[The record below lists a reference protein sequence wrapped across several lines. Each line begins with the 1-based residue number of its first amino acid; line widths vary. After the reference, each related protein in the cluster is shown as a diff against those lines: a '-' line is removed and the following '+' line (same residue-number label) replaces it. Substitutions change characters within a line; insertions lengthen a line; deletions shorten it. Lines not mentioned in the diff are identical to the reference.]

1 MGNLLWV
8 ALAIGLLIVIAILL
22 SRIRPLRRQH
32 LRASLDATPQIDKN
46 VQFTVYRPATVV
58 PGIQY
63 SLLAF
68 AHLSRRRP
76 EAPKDEPDP
85 VEEVERQA
93 SQLLKDQ
100 PAQYEPSKLDRVF
113 AVPRKGLLTFVP
125 SMEGCEF
132 DPPSRSVQWLS
143 SVEKVEFKMTA
154 SAAVDGRDVQGQMT
168 VFLGKVLLTDVPM
181 HIAVDSRYV
190 VPESQTGV
198 LEDSSSEPYRKIFAS
213 YSHKDA
219 EIVEDFEEYG
229 EALGDE
235 YLRDV
240 RTLRA
245 GEVWSERLEELIR
258 DATVFQLFW
267 SSNSMTSPF
276 VRQEWEY
283 ALGLNRSKF
292 IRPVYWEDPLPRKG
306 TELPPAALS
315 RIHFHHFT
323 RDEETSV
330 STLNSR
336 AMRQSSEEPST
347 ESTSQSAELPRPL
360 PTQQNSET
368 RQRFRLFSPSIMKL
382 AVIAC
387 FAVMAGSLA
396 TVFLGVRMG
405 SKAPGIG
412 PEGTPTPLAS
422 PVPDIRVSTTG
433 PEFKYRENVSSYS
446 LAVTNTSLGV
456 IRNVVVREFLPAE
469 VEYLESVQPAVD
481 NDRPG
486 WRLDEIAVNQS
497 ITINVRVRLRRR
509 LKRDETYTFK
519 HRFSITY
526 IDSSGVERNYLQN

>member
-22 SRIRPLRRQH
+22 LRIRPLRRQH
-32 LRASLDATPQIDKN
+32 LRASPDATPQIDKN

-93 SQLLKDQ
+93 TQQLKDQ

-132 DPPSRSVQWLS
+132 DPPSRSVQWLN

-198 LEDSSSEPYRKIFAS
+198 LEESSSEPYRKIFAS
-213 YSHKDA
+213 YSHQDA

-240 RTLRA
+240 RTLRS

-306 TELPPAALS
+306 NELPPAALS

-330 STLNSR
+330 LTVNSR
-336 AMRQSSEEPST
+336 AVRQREEVLDLTAESISQSVGSPGPLQSQAASEERRRSG
-347 ESTSQSAELPRPL
+347 
-360 PTQQNSET
+360 
-368 RQRFRLFSPSIMKL
+368 LFSPSIMKL
-382 AVIAC
+382 AVFAC
-387 FAVMAGSLA
+387 CAVMAGSLA
-396 TVFLGVRMG
+396 TVFLGLRMG
-405 SKAPGIG
+405 SKGPPIS
-412 PEGTPTPLAS
+412 PEGTPTPLQ
-422 PVPDIRVSTTG
+422 PDIRVSTTET
-433 PEFKYRENVSSYS
+433 EFKYRENVSSYS
-446 LAVTNTSLGV
+446 LVVTNTSPGV
-456 IRNVVVREFLPAE
+456 IRDVVTREFLPAE
-469 VEYLESVQPAVD
+469 VEYLDSVQPAID
-481 NDRPG
+481 NDSPG
-486 WRLDEIAVNQS
+486 WRVAEIAVNQS
-497 ITINVRVRLRRR
+497 ITINVRVRLRRS
-509 LKRDETYTFK
+509 LKRNETYTFK
-519 HRFSITY
+519 HRISITY
-526 IDSSGVERNYLQN
+526 IDSSGVERNYSLN

>member
-1 MGNLLWV
+1 MGNLPWV
-8 ALAIGLLIVIAILL
+8 VLAIGLLIVIAILL
-22 SRIRPLRRQH
+22 WRIRALRRQN
-32 LRASLDATPQIDKN
+32 LQASPDATPQIDKN

-93 SQLLKDQ
+93 SDLLKDE
-100 PAQYEPSKLDRVF
+100 PAPYEPSKLDRVF

-132 DPPSRSVQWLS
+132 DPPSRSAQWLS
-143 SVEKVEFKMTA
+143 SVERVEFKMTA
-154 SAAVDGRDVQGQMT
+154 SEAVDGRDVQGQMT
-168 VFLGKVLLTDVPM
+168 VFLGKVLLTDVPI
-181 HIAVDSRYV
+181 HITVDSRYV
-190 VPESQTGV
+190 APESQKGV
-198 LEDSSSEPYRKIFAS
+198 VEESSSEPYRKIFAS

-240 RTLRA
+240 RTLRS

-258 DATVFQLFW
+258 EATVFQLFW
-267 SSNSMTSPF
+267 SSNSMTSQF

-315 RIHFHHFT
+315 RIHFHHFA
-323 RDEETSV
+323 RDEETTALPIDSRSV
-330 STLNSR
+330 RPGGKELS
-336 AMRQSSEEPST
+336 A
-347 ESTSQSAELPRPL
+347 ESTSQSVGLPRAIPG
-360 PTQQNSET
+360 QQTSEN

-382 AVIAC
+382 AVLAC
-387 FAVMAGSLA
+387 FAVMAGGLA
-396 TVFLGVRMG
+396 TFFLGLMSG
-405 SKAPGIG
+405 SPAPGPGGI
-412 PEGTPTPLAS
+412 PPPLAT
-422 PVPDIRVSTTG
+422 PPPDIRVNTTG
-433 PEFKYRENVSSYS
+433 AEFKYRQNVSSYS
-446 LAVTNTSLGV
+446 LIVTNTSRATL
-456 IRNVVVREFLPAE
+456 REVVVREELPEE
-469 VEYLESVQPAVD
+469 VEYVESIPPALP
-481 NDRPG
+481 DRPPVWNLG
-486 WRLDEIAVNQS
+486 EIAVNQS
-497 ITINVRVRLRRR
+497 VTINVLLRLRRP
-509 LKRDETYTFK
+509 LKRDETYTLK
-519 HRFSITY
+519 HRISITY
-526 IDSSGVERNYLQN
+526 TDSSGFEHNYSPD